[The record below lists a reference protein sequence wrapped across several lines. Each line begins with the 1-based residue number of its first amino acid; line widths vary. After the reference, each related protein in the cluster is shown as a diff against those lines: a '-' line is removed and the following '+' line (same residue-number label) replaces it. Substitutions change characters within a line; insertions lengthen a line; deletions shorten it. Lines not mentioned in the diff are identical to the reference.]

1 MEKISTSLQIRKVWV
16 TAGVTCSVYVIH
28 GRERSL
34 VVVYPKANLI
44 SDAQCSGNSTLY
56 RVLSLNVFAF
66 KSVFQP
72 SVLIQKGLSV
82 LLQHLMLL
90 LFAADFGV
98 SAKNVKTLQ
107 KRDSF
112 IGTPYW

>member
-1 MEKISTSLQIRKVWV
+1 
-16 TAGVTCSVYVIH
+16 
-28 GRERSL
+28 
-34 VVVYPKANLI
+34 
-44 SDAQCSGNSTLY
+44 
-56 RVLSLNVFAF
+56 
-66 KSVFQP
+66 
-72 SVLIQKGLSV
+72 
-82 LLQHLMLL
+82 MLL